1 MGFLCKYFYIQRFRY
16 IVYIIRKKG
25 VIIYKVVVF
34 SKKGS
39 LGQIRYVRRQG
50 IIEESK
56 AVKCKKGL
64 MVYLKITLSPEKATF
79 KLWSGGVC
87 LSSAKRA

>member
-1 MGFLCKYFYIQRFRY
+1 M
-16 IVYIIRKKG
+16 
-25 VIIYKVVVF
+25 F

-50 IIEESK
+50 IIEESR

-64 MVYLKITLSPEKATF
+64 IVYLKITLSPEKATF
-79 KLWSGGVC
+79 LINYGGAACGYPALKGHKSGHED
-87 LSSAKRA
+87 